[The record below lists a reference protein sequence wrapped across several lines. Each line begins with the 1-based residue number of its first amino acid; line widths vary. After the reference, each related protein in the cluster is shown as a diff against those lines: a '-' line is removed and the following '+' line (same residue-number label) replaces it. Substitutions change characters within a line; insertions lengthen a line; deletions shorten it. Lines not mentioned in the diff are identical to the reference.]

1 MVRGDEIVRLGGGLL
16 DGRAVAPARHGDL
29 TAAVET
35 WLPAVRQG
43 VELIAELV
51 ARPGLRSGLPAN
63 LARALAERSVSLLAD
78 RPGRLGDDAAWRLAA
93 ANGAGLVAG
102 AGLDLVFGDPRRL
115 HPVAGFGSLVQRW
128 ERRSYRPSRSAG
140 LRFAAV
146 AVGVPVAAALGV
158 GLATRRRPLA
168 RAVAVAGG
176 TWLVLGG
183 TSLRREATG
192 LAAALTAGD
201 LADARARLPRLCGRD
216 PSTLDTSGL
225 ARATVESLAENTS
238 DAVVAPLCWGALA
251 GLPGLVGY
259 RAINTLDAM
268 VGHRSPRYRRFGTV
282 AARLDD
288 LANLA
293 PARLAAA
300 LTVAAAPVVGG
311 SRRSTLHTW
320 LRDGHRHPSP
330 NAGQVEAAAAG
341 ALGVRLGGRNVYAGR
356 VEDRPQLGTGR
367 RAEPVDI
374 VRAARLSAV
383 VGAAT
388 VAITAGHLLAAPARR
403 ALLRRATVRVARR
416 LAARRGR
423 SR

>member
-1 MVRGDEIVRLGGGLL
+1 MVRGEEIVRRGVTLPDSRARPRSAGSG
-16 DGRAVAPARHGDL
+16 DRAV
-29 TAAVET
+29 
-35 WLPAVRQG
+35 
-43 VELIAELV
+43 
-51 ARPGLRSGLPAN
+51 
-63 LARALAERSVSLLAD
+63 ALAERSLSLLTD
-78 RPGRLGDDAAWRLAA
+78 RPRRLDAAGWRLAA
-93 ANGAGLVAG
+93 ANAAGLVVG

-115 HPVAGFGSLVQRW
+115 HPVAGFGTLVQRW
-128 ERRSYRPSRSAG
+128 ERHSYRPSRLAG

-146 AVGVPVAAALGV
+146 AIGVPVAAAVGV
-158 GLATRRRPLA
+158 DLATRRRPLA

-201 LADARARLPRLCGRD
+201 VAGARARLPRMCGRD

-251 GLPGLVGY
+251 GLPGLIGY
-259 RAINTLDAM
+259 RAVNTLDAM
-268 VGHRSPRYRRFGTV
+268 VGHRSARYRTFGTV

-300 LTVAAAPVVGG
+300 LTVAVAPVAGG
-311 SRRSTLHTW
+311 SRRAALRTW

-356 VEDRPQLGTGR
+356 VEERPQLGTGR

-374 VRAARLSAV
+374 VRAARLSAA

-388 VAITAGHLLAAPARR
+388 VALTAGHLLSAPGRR
-403 ALLRRATVRVARR
+403 ALLRRAGLR
-416 LAARRGR
+416 LAGRLADRRER
-423 SR
+423 FR

>member
-1 MVRGDEIVRLGGGLL
+1 MVRGDEIVRLAVALL
-16 DGRAVAPARHGDL
+16 DGRAIAPARRGDL
-29 TAAVET
+29 TATVET

-43 VELIAELV
+43 VALL
-51 ARPGLRSGLPAN
+51 ARPALRSGLPADPV
-63 LARALAERSVSLLAD
+63 RALAERSLSLLAG
-78 RPGRLGDDAAWRLAA
+78 RPGRLGDGAAWRLAA
-93 ANGAGLVAG
+93 ANGAGLLAG

-128 ERRSYRPSRSAG
+128 ERRSYRPSRAAG

-146 AVGVPVAAALGV
+146 AVGVPVVAALGV
-158 GLATRRRPLA
+158 DLVTRRRPLA
-168 RAVAVAGG
+168 RAVAIAGG

-183 TSLRREATG
+183 TSLRREANG
-192 LAAALTAGD
+192 LAAALIAGD
-201 LADARARLPRLCGRD
+201 LAAARGRLPRLCGRD

-251 GLPGLVGY
+251 GLPGLIGY

-268 VGHRSPRYRRFGTV
+268 VGHRSARYGTFGTV

-293 PARLAAA
+293 PARLSAA
-300 LTVAAAPVVGG
+300 LTVAAAPTVGG
-311 SRRSTLHTW
+311 SRRATLRTW

-330 NAGQVEAAAAG
+330 NGGQVEAAAAG

-356 VEDRPQLGTGR
+356 VEQRPQLGTGR

-388 VAITAGHLLAAPARR
+388 VALTAGHLFTAPARR
-403 ALLRRATVRVARR
+403 ALLRRAGLRLAGR